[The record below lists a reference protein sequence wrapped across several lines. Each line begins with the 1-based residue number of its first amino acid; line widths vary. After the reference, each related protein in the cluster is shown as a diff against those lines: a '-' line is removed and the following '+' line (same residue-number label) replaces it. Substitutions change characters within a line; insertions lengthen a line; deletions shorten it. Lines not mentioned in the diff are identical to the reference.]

1 MKKLFFAI
9 VVLIVAL
16 SVNAQD
22 YKPFKVDLAVGYAI
36 PGGKGAKGG
45 VLFALEPKYAVMD
58 KLVVGLRMEAAVVA
72 RGYAGTNVEDEME
85 VDVKASG
92 SYLATADYFY
102 SGNHKFRAFSGIG
115 TGIYT
120 IAGAS
125 VSSGS
130 ETVAVGSDSKFGGLV
145 RSGIK
150 PDTSVSLLSTTWFQK
165 PNWIQEQAKKSNR
178 RMVTSVS
185 RSVLLSVVVK
195 NHINR
200 YQPKNKLKRLSKGSL
215 FCFWQFV
222 LLGFS

>member
-9 VVLIVAL
+9 AVLIVAL
-16 SVNAQD
+16 SSNAQE
-22 YKPFKVDLAVGYAI
+22 YKPFKVDLAVGYAV

-45 VLFALEPKYAVMD
+45 VLFAIEPKYAVMD

-72 RGYAGTNVEDEME
+72 RGYAGTNIEDEME

-92 SYLATADYFY
+92 SYIATADYFY
-102 SGNHKFRAFSGIG
+102 TSNHKFRAFSGVG

-145 RSGIK
+145 RSGIEAGHFRFAVEYNLVPK
-150 PDTSVSLLSTTWFQK
+150 TKLDTGTSEKIESKNGYIGFKIGAT
-165 PNWIQEQAKKSNR
+165 IGGGKKS
-178 RMVTSVS
+178 
-185 RSVLLSVVVK
+185 
-195 NHINR
+195 H
-200 YQPKNKLKRLSKGSL
+200 
-215 FCFWQFV
+215 
-222 LLGFS
+222 

>member
-145 RSGIK
+145 RSGIEAGHFRFAVEYNLVPK
-150 PDTSVSLLSTTWFQK
+150 TKLVTEDNTTIESK
-165 PNWIQEQAKKSNR
+165 NGYIGIKIGATIGGGKKS
-178 RMVTSVS
+178 
-185 RSVLLSVVVK
+185 
-195 NHINR
+195 H
-200 YQPKNKLKRLSKGSL
+200 
-215 FCFWQFV
+215 
-222 LLGFS
+222 

>member
-145 RSGIK
+145 RSGIEAGHFRFAVEYNLVPK
-150 PDTSVSLLSTTWFQK
+150 TKLDTGTSEKIESKNGYIGIKIGAT
-165 PNWIQEQAKKSNR
+165 IGGGKK
-178 RMVTSVS
+178 
-185 RSVLLSVVVK
+185 
-195 NHINR
+195 
-200 YQPKNKLKRLSKGSL
+200 
-215 FCFWQFV
+215 
-222 LLGFS
+222 